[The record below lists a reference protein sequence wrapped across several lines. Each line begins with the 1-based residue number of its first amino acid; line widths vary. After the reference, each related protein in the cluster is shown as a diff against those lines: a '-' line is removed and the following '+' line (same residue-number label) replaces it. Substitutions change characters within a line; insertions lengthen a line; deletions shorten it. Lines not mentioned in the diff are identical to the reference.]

1 MWTHTLQL
9 MFRNSMA
16 DVTRLASR
24 KAPRMSER
32 SLLVQRLSDQA
43 DICIEDG
50 VRLAQLAIVV
60 DRQVVHQA
68 PAALQAFQERAV
80 TTEEVLR
87 RTAAALS
94 ELEQSLSAAAQSA
107 QGVQEVYK
115 AVCGDASTAGC
126 ASLNSLPLRR
136 ALTSSRRSRSP
147 HRR

>member
-1 MWTHTLQL
+1 
-9 MFRNSMA
+9 
-16 DVTRLASR
+16 
-24 KAPRMSER
+24 MSER

-50 VRLAQLAIVV
+50 VRLAQLAIV
-60 DRQVVHQA
+60 RQVHQG
-68 PAALQAFQERAV
+68 PAALQAFQERVV

-115 AVCGDASTAGC
+115 AVCGDASTAGG
-126 ASLNSLPLRR
+126 
-136 ALTSSRRSRSP
+136 
-147 HRR
+147 

>member
-1 MWTHTLQL
+1 
-9 MFRNSMA
+9 
-16 DVTRLASR
+16 
-24 KAPRMSER
+24 MSER

-60 DRQVVHQA
+60 DRQVHQG
-68 PAALQAFQERAV
+68 PAALQAFQERVV

-115 AVCGDASTAGC
+115 AVCGDASTAGG
-126 ASLNSLPLRR
+126 
-136 ALTSSRRSRSP
+136 
-147 HRR
+147 